1 MQLLTNCLFLFM
13 SHCCFVYYV
22 CVNHLQKKYMITRLC
37 MTSALHSWVIHNLTD
52 YHRIFY
58 GPLQSPQ
65 TTADKWKAWHD
76 GFLFR
81 LWWHPTHVTP
91 LSIMLTNVQTG
102 WTSPPDKLTDPLDST
117 ITPSGFSLYRLERCV
132 EATGKAKGGGM
143 RFFIN
148 NKWCTDVKT
157 VSQMLTL
164 TKFWTTV
171 HSPFVNLDTQMLSQW
186 LWEISITATWKPC

>member
-1 MQLLTNCLFLFM
+1 
-13 SHCCFVYYV
+13 
-22 CVNHLQKKYMITRLC
+22 

-117 ITPSGFSLYRLERCV
+117 ITPSGFSLYLLERCV

-164 TKFWTTV
+164 TKFWTSCAQPICKPWHPDALSV
-171 HSPFVNLDTQMLSQW
+171 IMGNFNHCNLKTMLAKYYQHV
-186 LWEISITATWKPC
+186 TYPMRRKK

>member
-1 MQLLTNCLFLFM
+1 
-13 SHCCFVYYV
+13 
-22 CVNHLQKKYMITRLC
+22 

-65 TTADKWKAWHD
+65 TTADKWKPDMMAFCSGCD
-76 GFLFR
+76 GI
-81 LWWHPTHVTP
+81 P
-91 LSIMLTNVQTG
+91 L
-102 WTSPPDKLTDPLDST
+102 TSPPSALCSLMFKLDELHRRINSQIPWTALLHQV
-117 ITPSGFSLYRLERCV
+117 GSLCTGCV

-164 TKFWTTV
+164 TKFWTRCAQPICKPWHPDAFSV
-171 HSPFVNLDTQMLSQW
+171 IMGNFNHCNLKTMLAKYYQHV
-186 LWEISITATWKPC
+186 TYPMRRKK